1 MKIIILEVLI
11 MGFSCGFIG
20 LPNVGKSTLFNAL
33 TKAGAEAANF
43 PFCTIE
49 PNTGIVPVPDPRL
62 AVLAKMHN
70 SKKIIPAAMK
80 FIDIAGLVGGASKG
94 QGLGN
99 KFLGHIRNV
108 DAIAHVVRLF
118 ADENV
123 THVSGKLDPVGD
135 METIVTELAL
145 ADLEILERRITKT
158 EKNTRIGNKDA
169 LKELTIL
176 KDFYKNLS
184 EGTKID
190 TSDPVIAS
198 LVKEIGLISTL
209 PAFICANIDE
219 KSIINMNNI
228 INNHPLSKFAA
239 SHNME
244 IIPVCAKLEEEI
256 VQLPPEEA
264 EEFMK
269 EMSLKESGLSRII
282 KTGYRILNYITFLTT
297 GEDETRAWT
306 ITKGTLSP
314 QAAGKIHTD
323 MERGFI
329 RMEVTSYKDIIQY
342 GNETEAKNHGKMRIE
357 GKDYVIQDGDVV
369 HVRFSV

>member
-1 MKIIILEVLI
+1 
-11 MGFSCGFIG
+11 MGFSCGFVG

-62 AVLAKMHN
+62 TVLAKMHK
-70 SKKIIPAAMK
+70 SKKIVPAAMK

-108 DAIAHVVRLF
+108 DAIVHIVRLF
-118 ADENV
+118 EEENV
-123 THVSGKLDPVGD
+123 THVSGKLDPAGD
-135 METIVTELAL
+135 LETIMTELAL
-145 ADLEILERRITKT
+145 ADLEVIERRIGKT
-158 EKNTRIGNKDA
+158 EKNTRCGDKEA
-169 LKELTIL
+169 QKELAIL
-176 KDFYKNLS
+176 QELYKNLS
-184 EGTKID
+184 EGIEID
-190 TSDPVIAS
+190 ATNETVAS
-198 LVKEIGLISTL
+198 LTKEMGLISSM

-219 KSIINMNNI
+219 KSLPGINEIIKS
-228 INNHPLSKFAA
+228 HPLSQFA
-239 SHNME
+239 SKHNME

-256 VQLPPEEA
+256 AQLSPEEA

-269 EMSLKESGLSRII
+269 EMALKESGLNRVI

-306 ITKGTLSP
+306 ITKGTPAP

-329 RMEVTSYKDIIQY
+329 RMEVVSYEDIIQC
-342 GNETEAKNHGKMRIE
+342 GSEAEAKNQGKMRIE
-357 GKDYVIQDGDVV
+357 GKDYVMKDGDVV

>member
-1 MKIIILEVLI
+1 

-62 AVLAKMHN
+62 SVLAKMHK
-70 SKKIIPAAMK
+70 SKKIVPAVMK

-118 ADENV
+118 EDENV
-123 THVSGKLDPVGD
+123 SHVSGKLDPVGD

-145 ADLEILERRITKT
+145 ADLEVLERRIAKT
-158 EKNTRIGNKDA
+158 EKNTRTGDKDS
-169 LKELTIL
+169 LKELAML
-176 KDFYKNLS
+176 KIFFKNLS
-184 EGTKID
+184 EGTNID
-190 TSDPVIAS
+190 ISDPVTAS
-198 LVKEIGLISTL
+198 FVKELGLISTM
-209 PAFICANIDE
+209 PAFICANVDE
-219 KSIINMNNI
+219 KSIANIDNI
-228 INNHPLSKFAA
+228 INAHPLSKFAA
-239 SHNME
+239 KHNME

-256 VQLPPEEA
+256 TQLSPGEA

-269 EMSLKESGLSRII
+269 EMSLKESGLSRVI

-306 ITKGTLSP
+306 ITKGTLAP

-329 RMEVTSYKDIIQY
+329 RMEVVSYENIIQC
-342 GNETEAKNHGKMRIE
+342 GSETEAKNHGKMRIE
-357 GKDYVIQDGDVV
+357 GKDYVMQDGDVV

>member
-1 MKIIILEVLI
+1 

-33 TKAGAEAANF
+33 TKAGAGVANF
-43 PFCTIE
+43 PFCTID

-62 AVLAKMHN
+62 AVLAKMHK
-70 SKKIIPAAMK
+70 SKKIVPAAMK
-80 FIDIAGLVGGASKG
+80 FIDIAGLVEGASKG

-118 ADENV
+118 DDENV
-123 THVSGKLDPVGD
+123 THVSGKLNPVGD
-135 METIVTELAL
+135 IETILTELAL
-145 ADLEILERRITKT
+145 ADLEVLERRITKA
-158 EKNTRIGNKDA
+158 EKNARTGDKEA
-169 LKELTIL
+169 LKELAAL
-176 KDFYKNLS
+176 KEFHKHIS
-184 EGTKID
+184 EGTNID
-190 TSDPVIAS
+190 TSDPITAS
-198 LVKEIGLISTL
+198 FVRELGLISTM

-219 KSIINMNNI
+219 KSVANTDDI

-239 SHNME
+239 AHNME

-256 VQLPPEEA
+256 TQLSPEEA

-306 ITKGTLSP
+306 ITKGTFAP

-329 RMEVTSYKDIIQY
+329 RMEVISYEDIIQC
-342 GNETEAKNHGKMRIE
+342 GSETEAKNHGKMRIE
-357 GKDYVIQDGDVV
+357 GKDYIMSDGDVV

>member
-1 MKIIILEVLI
+1 

-49 PNTGIVPVPDPRL
+49 PNTGIVPVPDQRL
-62 AVLAKMHN
+62 AVLAKMHK
-70 SKKIIPAAMK
+70 SKKIVPAAMK

-118 ADENV
+118 EDENV

-135 METIVTELAL
+135 IETIITELAL
-145 ADLEILERRITKT
+145 ADLEILERRIAKT
-158 EKNTRIGNKDA
+158 EKNTRTGDKEA
-169 LKELTIL
+169 LKELVML
-176 KDFYKNLS
+176 KEFYKNLS
-184 EGTKID
+184 EGTNID

-198 LVKEIGLISTL
+198 FARELGLISTM
-209 PAFICANIDE
+209 PAFICANVDE
-219 KSIINMNNI
+219 KSIANINDI
-228 INNHPLSKFAA
+228 INIHPLGKLAA
-239 SHNME
+239 KHNME

-256 VQLPPEEA
+256 SQLHPEEA
-264 EEFMK
+264 KEFMK
-269 EMSLKESGLSRII
+269 EMSLSESGLSRVI

-306 ITKGTLSP
+306 IAKGTFAP

-329 RMEVTSYKDIIQY
+329 RMEVISYEDIIQC
-342 GNETEAKNHGKMRIE
+342 GGETEAKNNGKMRIE
-357 GKDYVIQDGDVV
+357 GKDYVVKDGDVV

>member
-1 MKIIILEVLI
+1 

-49 PNTGIVPVPDPRL
+49 PNTGIVPVPDLRL
-62 AVLAKMHN
+62 AVLAQMHK
-70 SKKIIPAAMK
+70 SKKIVPAAMK

-99 KFLGHIRNV
+99 KFLGHIRTV

-118 ADENV
+118 EDENV
-123 THVSGKLDPVGD
+123 THISGKLNPVGD
-135 METIVTELAL
+135 IETIITELAL
-145 ADLEILERRITKT
+145 ADLEILERRIAKT
-158 EKNTRIGNKDA
+158 EKNTRTGDNDA
-169 LKELTIL
+169 LKELAML
-176 KDFYKNLS
+176 KGFYKNLS
-184 EGTKID
+184 EGTNID
-190 TSDPVIAS
+190 TSNQVAAS
-198 LVKEIGLISTL
+198 FVKELGLISTM
-209 PAFICANIDE
+209 PAFICANVDE
-219 KSIINMNNI
+219 KSIANIDNI
-228 INNHPLSKFAA
+228 IKDHPLEKFATK
-239 SHNME
+239 HNMK

-256 VQLPPEEA
+256 TQLPPEEA

-269 EMSLKESGLSRII
+269 EMSLKESGLSRVI
-282 KTGYRILNYITFLTT
+282 KAGYSILNYITFLTT

-306 ITKGTLSP
+306 ITKGTFAP
-314 QAAGKIHTD
+314 QAAGKIHSD

-329 RMEVTSYKDIIQY
+329 RMEVVSYEDIIQC
-342 GNETEAKNHGKMRIE
+342 GSETEAKNHGKMRIE
-357 GKDYVIQDGDVV
+357 GKDYVMQDGDVV

>member
-1 MKIIILEVLI
+1 

-33 TKAGAEAANF
+33 TKAGVEAVNF

-62 AVLAKMHN
+62 AVLAKMHK
-70 SKKIIPAAMK
+70 SKKIVPAVMK

-118 ADENV
+118 EDENIAY
-123 THVSGKLDPVGD
+123 VSGKLDPVED
-135 METIVTELAL
+135 METVLTELAL
-145 ADLEILERRITKT
+145 ADLEIIERRIAKT
-158 EKNTRIGNKDA
+158 EKNTRTGDKAA
-169 LKELTIL
+169 LKELVML
-176 KDFYKNLS
+176 NEFFKNLS
-184 EGTKID
+184 EGTNID
-190 TSDPVIAS
+190 VSDPITAS
-198 LVKEIGLISTL
+198 FTKELGLISTM

-219 KSIINMNNI
+219 KSILDTEDI
-228 INNHPLSKFAA
+228 ISTHPLNKFA
-239 SHNME
+239 SKHNME

-256 VQLPPEEA
+256 TQLSSEEA

-282 KTGYRILNYITFLTT
+282 KTGYRLLNYITFLTT

-306 ITKGTLSP
+306 ITKGTFAP

-329 RMEVTSYKDIIQY
+329 RMEVISYEDIVQY
-342 GNETEAKNHGKMRIE
+342 GSETEAKNHGKMRIE
-357 GKDYVIQDGDVV
+357 GKDYVMNDGDVV